1 MGDVRE
7 RRVAENEARSRD
19 VNEVI
24 EAHSPGERRS
34 PGAFL
39 CECGRPLCDY
49 IVEITPRDYERV
61 RAQPRWFI
69 VYPGHELPDAE
80 SIVEAQLD
88 YLVVA
93 KEGEAGRVAEGED
106 PRS

>member
-1 MGDVRE
+1 MDEARQ
-7 RRVAENEARSRD
+7 RRVAENEGKSRD

-39 CECGRPLCDY
+39 CECGRAQCDY
-49 IVEITPRDYERV
+49 IIEITPREYERV
-61 RAQPRWFI
+61 RAHPRRFI

-80 SIVEAQLD
+80 SIVEAQRD
-88 YLVVA
+88 YLIVE
-93 KEGEAGRVAEGED
+93 KEGQAGRVAEAQD
-106 PRS
+106 PS